1 MPEPAGRFSITKLC
15 ARRCDRCW
23 PRMRATMSVPPPGA
37 KGTITRTVRAGYWS
51 APSAA
56 DANRTTRAP
65 INLRMKSLIVF
76 LALLSGT
83 AYAFPDKPVK
93 IIVAFPPGGGT
104 DIVARLLAP
113 RLGEA
118 WGQAVIVENRAGASG
133 TIGTEAAAR
142 AEPDGHTL
150 FMATMGNM
158 TANQHLYPKMTVD
171 PLRAFAPIT
180 KVVDV
185 HFVFAANPALAANS
199 VGELIELA
207 KKRPGDI
214 PYSSSGPGGAPHL
227 ALELFKRRASIDLIH
242 IPYKGSSPSIGDLI
256 GGRVM
261 LTMDSLVQSFPHI
274 KAGRL
279 KALAVLG
286 PRRSALLPEVLTIAE
301 SGLPGYA
308 LTNWF
313 GLLAPAAT
321 PKETVL
327 KIHADVIRVL
337 RDPEVK
343 KRITDLGAEVVGNSP
358 EEFGAA
364 MRAESAQWAE
374 IIKAANIRAE
384 E

>member
-1 MPEPAGRFSITKLC
+1 
-15 ARRCDRCW
+15 
-23 PRMRATMSVPPPGA
+23 
-37 KGTITRTVRAGYWS
+37 
-51 APSAA
+51 
-56 DANRTTRAP
+56 
-65 INLRMKSLIVF
+65 MKNF
-76 LALLSGT
+76 LLSLLLLAG
-83 AYAFPDKPVK
+83 AVQAFPTKPVK
-93 IIVAFPPGGGT
+93 IVVAFPPGGGT
-104 DIVARLLAP
+104 DIVARVVGQK
-113 RLGEA
+113 LGEG
-118 WGQAVIVENRAGASG
+118 WNQAVVVENRAGASG
-133 TIGTEAAAR
+133 TIGTESAAR

-158 TANQHLYPKMTVD
+158 TANQHLYPKMAVD

-185 HFVFAANPALAANS
+185 HFVFLANPALAANS

-214 PYSSSGPGGAPHL
+214 AYSSSGPGGAPHL
-227 ALELFKRRASIDLIH
+227 AMELFKRQADVDLIH
-242 IPYKGSSPSIGDLI
+242 IPYKGSSPSISDLI

-261 LTMDSLVQSFPHI
+261 LSMDSLVQSFPHL
-274 KAGRL
+274 KAKRL

-286 PRRSALLPEVLTIAE
+286 RRRVALLPEVPTIAE
-301 SGLPGYA
+301 AGLPGYA

-321 PKETVL
+321 PKETLFKIYNDTVKVL
-327 KIHADVIRVL
+327 KEPDL
-337 RDPEVK
+337 RK
-343 KRITDLGAEVVGNSP
+343 KIADLGADVVGNSP

>member
-1 MPEPAGRFSITKLC
+1 
-15 ARRCDRCW
+15 
-23 PRMRATMSVPPPGA
+23 
-37 KGTITRTVRAGYWS
+37 
-51 APSAA
+51 
-56 DANRTTRAP
+56 
-65 INLRMKSLIVF
+65 MKSFL
-76 LALLSGT
+76 LALLLLSGVVE
-83 AYAFPDKPVK
+83 AFPTKPVR

-104 DIVARLLAP
+104 DIVARVVGQK
-113 RLGEA
+113 LGEG
-118 WGQAVIVENRAGASG
+118 WNQAVVVENRAGASG
-133 TIGTEAAAR
+133 TIGTESAAR

-158 TANQHLYPKMTVD
+158 TANQHLYPKMAVD

-185 HFVFAANPALAANS
+185 HFVFLANPALAANS

-214 PYSSSGPGGAPHL
+214 AYSSSGPGGAPHL
-227 ALELFKRRASIDLIH
+227 AMELFKRQANVDLIH
-242 IPYKGSSPSIGDLI
+242 IPYKGSSPSISDLI

-261 LTMDSLVQSFPHI
+261 LSMDSLVQSFPHL
-274 KAGRL
+274 KAKRL

-286 PRRSALLPEVLTIAE
+286 PRRAALLPEVPTIAE

-337 RDPEVK
+337 RDAEAK
-343 KRITDLGAEVVGNSP
+343 KRITDLGADVVGNSP

>member
-1 MPEPAGRFSITKLC
+1 
-15 ARRCDRCW
+15 
-23 PRMRATMSVPPPGA
+23 
-37 KGTITRTVRAGYWS
+37 
-51 APSAA
+51 
-56 DANRTTRAP
+56 
-65 INLRMKSLIVF
+65 MKSFL
-76 LALLSGT
+76 LALLLLAGV
-83 AYAFPDKPVK
+83 AEAFPTKPVR

-104 DIVARLLAP
+104 DIVARVVGQK
-113 RLGEA
+113 LGEG
-118 WGQAVIVENRAGASG
+118 WNQAVVVENRAGASG
-133 TIGTEAAAR
+133 TIGTESAAR

-158 TANQHLYPKMTVD
+158 TANQHLYPKMAVD

-185 HFVFAANPALAANS
+185 HFVFLANPALAANS

-214 PYSSSGPGGAPHL
+214 AYSSSGPGGAPHL
-227 ALELFKRRASIDLIH
+227 AMELFKRQASVDLIH
-242 IPYKGSSPSIGDLI
+242 IPYKGSSPSISDLI

-261 LTMDSLVQSFPHI
+261 LSMDSLVQSFPHL
-274 KAGRL
+274 KARRL

-286 PRRSALLPEVLTIAE
+286 PRRAALLPEVPTIAE

-337 RDPEVK
+337 RDPEAK
-343 KRITDLGAEVVGNSP
+343 KRITELGADVVGNSP
-358 EEFGAA
+358 EDFGAA

-374 IIKAANIRAE
+374 IIKAANIHAE

>member
-1 MPEPAGRFSITKLC
+1 
-15 ARRCDRCW
+15 
-23 PRMRATMSVPPPGA
+23 
-37 KGTITRTVRAGYWS
+37 
-51 APSAA
+51 
-56 DANRTTRAP
+56 
-65 INLRMKSLIVF
+65 MKSFL
-76 LALLSGT
+76 LALLLLAGV
-83 AYAFPDKPVK
+83 AEAFPTKPVR

-104 DIVARLLAP
+104 DIVARVVGQK
-113 RLGEA
+113 LGEG
-118 WGQAVIVENRAGASG
+118 WNQAVVVENRAGASG
-133 TIGTEAAAR
+133 TIGTESAAR

-158 TANQHLYPKMTVD
+158 TANQHLYPKMAVD

-185 HFVFAANPALAANS
+185 HFVFLANPALAANS

-214 PYSSSGPGGAPHL
+214 AYSSSGPGGAPHL
-227 ALELFKRRASIDLIH
+227 AMELFKRQANVDLIH
-242 IPYKGSSPSIGDLI
+242 IPYKGSSPSISDLI

-261 LTMDSLVQSFPHI
+261 LSMDSLVQSFPHL
-274 KAGRL
+274 KAKRL

-286 PRRSALLPEVLTIAE
+286 PRRAALLPEVPTIAE

-343 KRITDLGAEVVGNSP
+343 KRITDLGADVVGNSP

>member
-1 MPEPAGRFSITKLC
+1 
-15 ARRCDRCW
+15 
-23 PRMRATMSVPPPGA
+23 
-37 KGTITRTVRAGYWS
+37 
-51 APSAA
+51 
-56 DANRTTRAP
+56 
-65 INLRMKSLIVF
+65 MKPLVF
-76 LALLSGT
+76 LASLVFS
-83 AYAFPDKPVK
+83 AAVHAFPTKPVK

-133 TIGTEAAAR
+133 TVGTEVAAR
-142 AEPDGHTL
+142 ADPDGHTL

-158 TANQHLYPKMTVD
+158 TANQHLYPKMAVD

-185 HFVFAANPALAANS
+185 HFVFLANPALPASN
-199 VGELIELA
+199 VQELIELA
-207 KKRPGDI
+207 KKRPGEI
-214 PYSSSGPGGAPHL
+214 AYSSSGPGGAPHL
-227 ALELFKRRASIDLIH
+227 AMELFKRRAGIDLQH
-242 IPYKGSSPSIGDLI
+242 VPYKGSGPSFNDLI

-261 LTMDSLVQSFPHI
+261 LTMDSLVQSLPHI
-274 KAGRL
+274 KSGRL

-286 PRRSALLPEVLTIAE
+286 PKRTALLPDVPTIAE
-301 SGLPGYA
+301 SALPGYA

-321 PKETVL
+321 PKQVLVQLNADVL
-327 KIHADVIRVL
+327 KILKQEDL
-337 RDPEVK
+337 QK
-343 KRITDLGAEVVGNSP
+343 KIADLGADVVGNSA

-364 MRAESAQWAE
+364 MRAESAQWADV
-374 IIKAANIRAE
+374 IKAAGIRVE

>member
-1 MPEPAGRFSITKLC
+1 
-15 ARRCDRCW
+15 
-23 PRMRATMSVPPPGA
+23 
-37 KGTITRTVRAGYWS
+37 
-51 APSAA
+51 
-56 DANRTTRAP
+56 
-65 INLRMKSLIVF
+65 MKNFL
-76 LALLSGT
+76 LALLLLAGVVQ
-83 AYAFPDKPVK
+83 AFPTKPVR

-104 DIVARLLAP
+104 DIVARVVGQK
-113 RLGEA
+113 LGEG
-118 WGQAVIVENRAGASG
+118 WNQAVVVENRAGASG
-133 TIGTEAAAR
+133 TIGTEIAAR

-158 TANQHLYPKMTVD
+158 TANQHLYPKMAVD

-185 HFVFAANPALAANS
+185 HFVFLAHPALAANS

-227 ALELFKRRASIDLIH
+227 AMELFKRQANVDLIH

-261 LTMDSLVQSFPHI
+261 LTMDSLVQSFPHL

-286 PRRSALLPEVLTIAE
+286 PRRTALLPEVPTIAE

-327 KIHADVIRVL
+327 KLHTDVIRVL

-343 KRITDLGAEVVGNSP
+343 KRITDLGADVVGNSP
-358 EEFGAA
+358 QEFGAA

>member
-1 MPEPAGRFSITKLC
+1 MKLMFLLAALVVSI
-15 ARRCDRCW
+15 
-23 PRMRATMSVPPPGA
+23 
-37 KGTITRTVRAGYWS
+37 S
-51 APSAA
+51 AH
-56 DANRTTRAP
+56 
-65 INLRMKSLIVF
+65 
-76 LALLSGT
+76 
-83 AYAFPDKPVK
+83 AFPTKPVK

-104 DIVARLLAP
+104 DIVARLLAQ

-118 WGQAVIVENRAGASG
+118 WSQAVIVENRAGASG
-133 TIGTEAAAR
+133 TVGTEAAAR
-142 AEPDGHTL
+142 ADPDGHAL

-185 HFVFAANPALAANS
+185 HFVFLANPALPAKG
-199 VGELIELA
+199 VQELIELA
-207 KKRPGDI
+207 KKRPGEI
-214 PYSSSGPGGAPHL
+214 AYSSSGPGGAPHL
-227 ALELFKRRASIDLIH
+227 AMELFKRRAGIDLQH
-242 IPYKGSSPSIGDLI
+242 VPYKGSGPSMNDLI

-261 LTMDSLVQSFPHI
+261 LTMDSLVQTLPHI

-286 PRRSALLPEVLTIAE
+286 PRRTALLPEVPTIAE

-321 PKETVL
+321 PKQVLIQLNGDVL
-327 KIHADVIRVL
+327 KILKQEDL
-337 RDPEVK
+337 QK
-343 KRITDLGAEVVGNSP
+343 KIADLGADVVGNSA
-358 EEFGAA
+358 EEFGAE

-374 IIKAANIRAE
+374 VIKAAGIRVE

>member
-1 MPEPAGRFSITKLC
+1 
-15 ARRCDRCW
+15 
-23 PRMRATMSVPPPGA
+23 MRA
-37 KGTITRTVRAGYWS
+37 
-51 APSAA
+51 
-56 DANRTTRAP
+56 
-65 INLRMKSLIVF
+65 VF
-76 LALLSGT
+76 LLALLTLGS
-83 AYAFPDKPVK
+83 AAFAFPTKPVK

-133 TIGTEAAAR
+133 TLGTEAAAR
-142 AEPDGHTL
+142 ADPDGHTL

-185 HFVFAANPALAANS
+185 HFVFLANPALPAKG
-199 VGELIELA
+199 VRELIELA
-207 KKRPGDI
+207 KQRPGEI
-214 PYSSSGPGGAPHL
+214 AYGSSGPGGAPHL
-227 ALELFKRRASIDLIH
+227 AMELFKRRAGVDLQH
-242 IPYKGSSPSIGDLI
+242 VPYKGSAPSMNDLI

-261 LTMDSLVQSFPHI
+261 LTMDSLVQSLPHVR
-274 KAGRL
+274 AGRL

-286 PRRSALLPEVLTIAE
+286 PRRAALLPEVPTIAE
-301 SGLPGYA
+301 SGLSGYA

-313 GLLAPAAT
+313 GLVAPAAA
-321 PKETVL
+321 PKQVLTQLNGDVL
-327 KIHADVIRVL
+327 KVL
-337 RDPEVK
+337 KNEELQK
-343 KRITDLGAEVVGNSP
+343 KIADLGADVVGNSA

-374 IIKAANIRAE
+374 VTKAAGIRVE